1 MSLFPQEQDAVPP
14 AIDLGLVRGAPVLCA
29 HGNYETGGLIG
40 CWSIDV
46 AAGKMSK
53 VASTPPPGHSVRSTT
68 DANGCV
74 EGYCADPKP
83 EAGENVLWAKNTTG
97 DRVAFVHSYTLHV
110 FDASSKAQLGTVPLS
125 EENAPG
131 NTNVGNEPIELLY
144 VGRTIF
150 VLGSDAGPYAAVWA
164 FGDDGTRK
172 GFIADAPQQAPAEE
186 AYGFSVYLGSANVR
200 DEGHVAVANAGV
212 RRMIVVDA
220 ATDARQIIDRQVSTD
235 PCNSDEIA
243 ALDTGELD
251 LVSDACRAT
260 LKKDFEPYF
269 DLDPV
274 LLPTGELLAALSG
287 EGRGSLA
294 VLDGQ
299 TLKEKRRIP
308 LPRCPN

>member
-1 MSLFPQEQDAVPP
+1 MLRINSLVRSLPRNFRHASRTVKIVSFTPLRWPSPSASVLRCVRVTCALTHIARSGGGVQLRVIRMNFSSKSICCALSLVVLALGSGIAAAEQDACLPMSLFPQEQDAVPP

-150 VLGSDAGPYAAVWA
+150 VL
-164 FGDDGTRK
+164 
-172 GFIADAPQQAPAEE
+172 
-186 AYGFSVYLGSANVR
+186 
-200 DEGHVAVANAGV
+200 
-212 RRMIVVDA
+212 
-220 ATDARQIIDRQVSTD
+220 
-235 PCNSDEIA
+235 
-243 ALDTGELD
+243 
-251 LVSDACRAT
+251 
-260 LKKDFEPYF
+260 
-269 DLDPV
+269 
-274 LLPTGELLAALSG
+274 
-287 EGRGSLA
+287 
-294 VLDGQ
+294 
-299 TLKEKRRIP
+299 
-308 LPRCPN
+308 